1 MIFRSY
7 FVIEN
12 EEGSNFGGEDRPNA
26 INQDISSTGKC
37 FSLLTL
43 VPAKP
48 WAFLS
53 IGCVI
58 YDYLWFET
66 HALYK
71 FTLTYNT

>member
-7 FVIEN
+7 FAIEN

-48 WAFLS
+48 WTFFCRSVALS
-53 IGCVI
+53 MTIHGSKHTP
-58 YDYLWFET
+58 YTNSL
-66 HALYK
+66 
-71 FTLTYNT
+71 